1 MCCVKA
7 FCRLITWFF
16 FSSIRRHTRC
26 ALCTGVQTCALPIW
40 EQPDLLEDVAD
51 AAPQLHR
58 VEGQHVLVVEVDVPR
73 GRLDEA
79 VHHPHGGG
87 LAAPGG
93 TDQDADLAVGH
104 LKAEAVDRHRPTV
117 VSLGHV
123 LEAEDRKSTRLN
135 SSHSCASRMP
145 SSA

>member
-1 MCCVKA
+1 MRVL
-7 FCRLITWFF
+7 FRSDQVEQLIDP
-16 FSSIRRHTRC
+16 SSH
-26 ALCTGVQTCALPIW
+26 AVALPSEQPGDGGHVVSDGEVR
-40 EQPDLLEDVAD
+40 EQPDLLDDVAD

-104 LKAEAVDRHRPTV
+104 LKAEAVRSEETTYEHQELMGKRT
-117 VSLGHV
+117 
-123 LEAEDRKSTRLN
+123 N
-135 SSHSCASRMP
+135 
-145 SSA
+145 